1 FFLQDVDIFSFGGR
15 NGGGNFNQ
23 NVNGIPFYSRRIGL
37 SRAGTP
43 VDIDAGVKLTGR
55 TGAWN
60 VGALAV
66 RQGDQVG
73 LGGQTVFVARAT
85 ANVLSESNVGFIV
98 THGDPTSELD
108 NTLAGVDFRYQNT
121 RFS

>member
-1 FFLQDVDIFSFGGR
+1 TGALTFNTDFSATEVDNRQVNLSRFSLFFPEKRDFFLQDVDIFSFGGR

-55 TGAWN
+55 SGAWN

-73 LGGQTVFVARAT
+73 SADKRCSWPVPR
-85 ANVLSESNVGFIV
+85 
-98 THGDPTSELD
+98 PMC
-108 NTLAGVDFRYQNT
+108 
-121 RFS
+121 